1 MQMGD
6 LFDRLAVF
14 QTDAGITVAFGERTY
29 FIGLD
34 EPFYNIAKKALAQED
49 YVPFYLEM
57 AKREGLGEE
66 FRDALLREVER
77 LRLNPD
83 LD

>member
-1 MQMGD
+1 MDD

-14 QTDAGITVAFGERTY
+14 QTDEGITLAFGERTY
-29 FIGLD
+29 FIGVD
-34 EPFYNIAKKALAQED
+34 EPFYNIAQKALAQED
-49 YVPFYLEM
+49 YIPFYVEM

-66 FRDALLREVER
+66 LRDALLREVER
-77 LRLNPD
+77 VRLDPD

>member
-1 MQMGD
+1 MYD

-14 QTDAGITVAFGERTY
+14 QTDEGITLAFGERTY
-29 FIGLD
+29 FIGID
-34 EPFYNIAKKALAQED
+34 EPFYNIAQKALSQGD
-49 YVPFYLEM
+49 YVPFYVEM

-77 LRLNPD
+77 LDRE
-83 LD
+83 